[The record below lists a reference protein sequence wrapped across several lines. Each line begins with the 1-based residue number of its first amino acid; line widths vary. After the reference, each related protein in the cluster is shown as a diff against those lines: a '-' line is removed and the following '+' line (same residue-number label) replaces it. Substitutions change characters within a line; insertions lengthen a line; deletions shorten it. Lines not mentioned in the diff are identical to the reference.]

1 MNMARRRLMAGAG
14 AMALSSLLPNP
25 ALARPRRQSLNVDSR
40 VLEVHG
46 KPAKVFSLL
55 NQGGTPGLTLD
66 PGQPFSAR
74 VYNQSAAS
82 TVIHWH
88 GQTPPNDQDGV
99 PGLTQPPI
107 KPGASYDYDFMPR
120 PGTHW
125 MHSHV
130 GLQEQQLL
138 AAPMIIRRPEDVAAD
153 RQEIVVMLHDFSF
166 RSPQETLAELVA
178 GKGAHSAMDMN
189 MNMEGMAGM
198 ENMAG
203 MEGMSGMVHLNDVE
217 YDACLA
223 NDRTLDDPEVIRV
236 ELGGRVRVR
245 LINAASAT
253 NFTVDLGELQGRAVA
268 VDGNAIAPLAARR
281 FPLAIAQ
288 RLDIEIDL
296 PAGNGAWPVT
306 AIREGAA
313 ARTGIVLATRNA
325 TIAKLAAEADEQTG
339 PIDPMFEQRLRP
351 ATRSPAQ
358 TADRANMSR

>member
-1 MNMARRRLMAGAG
+1 MFTG

-25 ALARPRRQSLNVDSR
+25 ALACPRRQSLNVDSR

-66 PGQPFSAR
+66 PGQPFSVR
-74 VYNQSAAS
+74 VYNRSAAS

-99 PGLTQPPI
+99 PDLTQPPI

-130 GLQEQQLL
+130 GLQEQRLL
-138 AAPMIIRRPEDVAAD
+138 AA
-153 RQEIVVMLHDFSF
+153 
-166 RSPQETLAELVA
+166 
-178 GKGAHSAMDMN
+178 HSTMDMDMN

-217 YDACLA
+217 YDAYLA